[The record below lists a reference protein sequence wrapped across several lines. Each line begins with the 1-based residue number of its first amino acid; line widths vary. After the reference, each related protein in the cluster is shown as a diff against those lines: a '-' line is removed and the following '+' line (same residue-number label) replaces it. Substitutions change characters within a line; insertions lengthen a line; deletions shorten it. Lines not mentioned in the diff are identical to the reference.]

1 MANMATRSYIA
12 SRCALEHSQGG
23 TDFRQAAPVGMR
35 GLLLGALRVGFGD
48 GKPVKMLLRVLRAVW
63 NGAPRWRFQT
73 WLWMPVGEEG
83 V

>member
-1 MANMATRSYIA
+1 MSTPREGLILG
-12 SRCALEHSQGG
+12 RRLQWGWG
-23 TDFRQAAPVGMR
+23 

-48 GKPVKMLLRVLRAVW
+48 GKPVKMLLGVLRAVW